1 MQEFIDR
8 HRDCIHGSLSG
19 FDRLIFRGT
28 LRAISYPAGLLKYL
42 NMNGIRL
49 TQFDSFARRCT
60 RRLVQHIEKLANDA
74 GRPCLYLS
82 SAKASK
88 EQVALQIA
96 QRDGIQRGLV
106 CVLSCV
112 EPCIS
117 ADIYHNRQSKKLEPV
132 LRVRKCKF
140 YYLYLI
146 DEQFGWMHVRIQSW
160 IPFDLQVYINGRSY
174 LQCQLQKAKIGYEK
188 QDNCF
193 TRIDHLPAAQRLIDR
208 LEELNWPKL
217 LGRIVRRLVP
227 GRSKTLLPSGCGY
240 YYWTIRQSEYA
251 TDVMFKSAVQ
261 LAQVYPRLCRE
272 AIERL
277 SSEDVLR
284 FMGKCPSRNRGQQIS
299 ASQQRL
305 IEGVRVKHRLGE
317 NSIKMYDKRGSV
329 LRIETTI
336 NDPASLRVYRSAL
349 SDPSGKPTWRAMSK
363 SVADIK
369 RRAGVCRDANARY
382 LAALAVVPD
391 DAPASQVLDP
401 LSKPLMHRGQR
412 YRGLRPICPPEEAA
426 LFAAVIR
433 GEHLIN
439 GLSNASIQRALFGQQ
454 PQPREEREKRRRSAA
469 VSRKLRLLRRH
480 RLIHKLGRRRLYRVT
495 QQGQRVMSLAL
506 AMRQSSSELL
516 NAA

>member
-1 MQEFIDR
+1 MQEFITR
-8 HRDCIHGSLSG
+8 HADCIHGTLTG

-28 LRAISYPAGLLKYL
+28 LRAISYPDGLLKYL

-49 TQFDSFARRCT
+49 TQFDDFAQRCT
-60 RRLVQHIEKLANDA
+60 RRLVEHIEQFARES

-96 QRDGIQRGLV
+96 EREGITRGLV

-117 ADIYHNRQSKKLEPV
+117 ADIYRNRQAKKLEPV
-132 LRVRKCKF
+132 FRVRKCKF

-146 DEQFGWMHVRIQSW
+146 DDEFGWMHVRIQSW
-160 IPFDLQVYINGRSY
+160 VPFDLQVYINGRSY
-174 LQCQLQKAKIGYEK
+174 LECQLDRRKIGYQK
-188 QDNCF
+188 RDNCF
-193 TRIDHLPAAQRLIDR
+193 VSIDDLPRAQALIDR
-208 LEELNWPKL
+208 LEQLNWPRVLRK
-217 LGRIVRRLVP
+217 IVRRFLP
-227 GRSKTLLPSGCGY
+227 GRCKPLLPAGADY

-251 TDVMFKSAVQ
+251 TDVMFKSEQQ
-261 LAQVYPRLCRE
+261 LAQIYPRLCRQ

-284 FMGKCPSRNRGQQIS
+284 FMGKCPTRYRGEVIS
-299 ASQQRL
+299 SCQRL
-305 IEGVRVKHRLGE
+305 IDGVRVKHRLGD

-329 LRIETTI
+329 LRIETTV
-336 NDPASLRVYRSAL
+336 NDPASLRVYRPAL

-363 SVADIK
+363 SVADIM
-369 RRAGVCRDANARY
+369 RRAAVSRDANSRY
-382 LAALAVVPD
+382 LAAMAVVPD
-391 DAPASQVLDP
+391 HRPAASVLDP
-401 LSKPLMHRGQR
+401 LSRPVVHEGQR
-412 YRGLRPICPPEEAA
+412 YRGLRPICPDEAS
-426 LFAAVIR
+426 LFLAVMR

-439 GLSNASIQRALFGQQ
+439 GLSNATVQRALFNGS
-454 PQPREEREKRRRSAA
+454 PPPRDDAQKRRRSGQ

-480 RLIHKLGRRRLYRVT
+480 GLIHKIGRRRLYRVT
-495 QQGQRVMSLAL
+495 AQGHQIMSLAL
-506 AMRQSSSELL
+506 TLRQSNSELL